1 LIAWQGLSLLA
12 FHVGPL
18 VLLAGDFGYRM
29 KGRKQVGLIAGMGIA
44 LPFCVTMLFVALV
57 GLATLAS
64 GYYLPSLQPT
74 VAMALWSKAA
84 GSALPG
90 RMAIAA
96 MTMFGAVR
104 FGAMSLRSSVSLPV
118 FGRRL
123 PWVILGCLSGIVAWC
138 SLHPFDTNIETSF
151 NASATCLGVTA
162 AALTADFVSG
172 TRRVRTVRRIDWV
185 GFGALVAG
193 LATAYGVTV
202 GTAVARAN
210 AWWQPGLLPAYGA
223 GFAACLLGR
232 TLQRK
237 FASRLRGQLPPVVV
251 P

>member
-1 LIAWQGLSLLA
+1 
-12 FHVGPL
+12 
-18 VLLAGDFGYRM
+18 M

-172 TRRVRTVRRIDWV
+172 TRRVRTVRRIDWA